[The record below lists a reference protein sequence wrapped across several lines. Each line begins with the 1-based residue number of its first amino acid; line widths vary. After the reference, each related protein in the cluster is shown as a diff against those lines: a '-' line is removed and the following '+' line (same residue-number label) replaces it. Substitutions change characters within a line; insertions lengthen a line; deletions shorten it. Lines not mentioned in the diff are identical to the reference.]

1 MPAGRPT
8 EYSEEV
14 IIKSQEYIDSCEDE
28 IRQVVVGESLTGTRY
43 EEKIKVKLPT
53 IEGLAR
59 YLKVHRDTIYAW
71 KKSYPQFS
79 DIIEEL
85 QQKQADRLL
94 SNGLSGDYNPT
105 IAKVL
110 LTKHGY
116 TDKQE
121 IDQKT
126 EHSGG
131 ITIKWEEPNLPDSED
146 QSSPGELQGLQSGLP
161 DNS

>member
-1 MPAGRPT
+1 MAGGRPT
-8 EYSEEV
+8 EYNERVLIYS
-14 IIKSQEYIDSCEDE
+14 KDYIDSCEDE
-28 IRQVVVGESLTGTRY
+28 ITSVISGQSDSFTKY
-43 EEKIKVKLPT
+43 EQKLKVKIPT

-59 YLKVHRDTIYAW
+59 YLKISRSTLYLWQKEH
-71 KKSYPQFS
+71 PEFS

-85 QQKQADRLL
+85 QQKQAERLL
-94 SNGLSGDYNPT
+94 SNGLSGDYNST

-126 EHSGG
+126 EHSGS
-131 ITIKWEEPNLPDSED
+131 IDHHIDHSKLSDAALKEIAALDKSEEGKD
-146 QSSPGELQGLQSGLP
+146 
-161 DNS
+161 

>member
-1 MPAGRPT
+1 MARPSD
-8 EYSEEV
+8 YSEDTLL
-14 IIKSQEYIDSCEDE
+14 KTREYIDSCED
-28 IRQVVVGESLTGTRY
+28 QVESVIAGQSDSFTKYQL
-43 EEKIKVKLPT
+43 KIKVKLPT

-59 YLKVHRDTIYAW
+59 YLKIHKDTVYTW
-71 KKSYPQFS
+71 RKEKPEFS
-79 DIIEEL
+79 DLIDDL
-85 QQKQADRLL
+85 LAKQADALIN
-94 SNGLSGDYNPT
+94 NGLSGDYNST

-131 ITIKWEEPNLPDSED
+131 IAISWTDPKLPDTQD
-146 QSSPGELQGLQSGLP
+146 QSSS
-161 DNS
+161 

>member
-1 MPAGRPT
+1 MSAGRPT
-8 EYSEEV
+8 MYEEA
-14 IIKSQEYIDSCEDE
+14 ILINSKAYIDSCEDE
-28 IRQVVVGESLTGTRY
+28 SRAIVTMQGDGYTKY
-43 EEKIKVKLPT
+43 DEKLIVKLPT

-59 YLKVHRDTIYAW
+59 YLQIHRSTLYAW
-71 KKSYPQFS
+71 QKEHPEFS

-85 QQKQADRLL
+85 QQKQAERLL
-94 SNGLSGDYNPT
+94 SNGLSGDYNST

-126 EHSGG
+126 EHSGSVGFTG
-131 ITIKWEEPNLPDSED
+131 INIIKPDAASTDEEVHT
-146 QSSPGELQGLQSGLP
+146 
-161 DNS
+161 

>member
-1 MPAGRPT
+1 MLGRPT
-8 EYSEEV
+8 DFNEQ
-14 IIKSQEYIDSCEDE
+14 ILIDAKAYIDSCEDE
-28 IRQVVVGESLTGTRY
+28 QRSVVTGESENYTKY
-43 EEKIKVKLPT
+43 EEKLKVKLPT

-59 YLKVHRDTIYAW
+59 HLKISRSTLYLWQKEHA
-71 KKSYPQFS
+71 SFS

-85 QQKQADRLL
+85 QQKQAERLL
-94 SNGLSGDYNPT
+94 SNGLSGDYNST

-131 ITIKWEEPNLPDSED
+131 INISWQDPELPNTED
-146 QSSPGELQGLQSGLP
+146 KGSS
-161 DNS
+161 